1 MMKERPTLTREQR
14 RALIAYQRDEI
25 TEHHIYARLAQ
36 AVRSPENRQVLKQI
50 AADELRHSRYWH
62 KYTGMEVQPDWSKVW
77 LYYLIGRTL
86 GITFA
91 VKLMERGERRAH
103 EGYARMGKVIPGAE
117 KIAREEEEHE
127 QALIDM
133 LDEERLRYTGS
144 IVLGLN
150 DALVELT
157 GALAGLTFA
166 LQNTRLIAMTGAV
179 TGIAAAL
186 SMAASEYLSTRTE
199 ETDRDPVKAALYTGA
214 AYIFAVLVLILPYL
228 VLSNYIVCLVA
239 TLVAGLLIIAFFN
252 YYISVAQDVPFRRRF
267 LEMAAISLG
276 VAAISFGIGALL
288 RTVFGVEV

>member
-1 MMKERPTLTREQR
+1 MKERPSLTPEQR
-14 RALIAYQRDEI
+14 RDLIAYQRDEV
-25 TEHHIYARLAQ
+25 TEHHIYGRLAR
-36 AVRSPENRQVLKQI
+36 AVRSPENRQVLERI
-50 AADELRHSRYWH
+50 AADELRHARYWSE
-62 KYTGMEVQPDWSKVW
+62 YTGEEVRPNRPKIW
-77 LYYLIGRTL
+77 LYFLIGRIF

-103 EGYARMGKVIPGAE
+103 EGYARLEQVLPGAE
-117 KIAREEEEHE
+117 RIAREEEEHE
-127 QALIDM
+127 QALIGM

-186 SMAASEYLSTRTE
+186 SMAASEYLSTRAE

-214 AYIFAVLVLILPYL
+214 AYIFAVLVLIFPYL
-228 VLSNYIVCLVA
+228 VLSNYVVCLAA
-239 TLVAGLLIIAFFN
+239 TLVAGLVIIAFFN
-252 YYISVAQDVPFRRRF
+252 YYISVARDVPFRRRF
-267 LEMAAISLG
+267 LEMAVISLG

-288 RTVFGVEV
+288 RALFGVEV

>member
-1 MMKERPTLTREQR
+1 MKERPTLTREQR
-14 RALIAYQRDEI
+14 RDLIAYQRDEI
-25 TEHHIYARLAQ
+25 TEHHIYTRLAQ
-36 AVRSPENRQVLKQI
+36 AVRSPENRQVLERI
-50 AADELRHSRYWH
+50 ATDELRHSRYWH
-62 KYTGMEVQPDWSKVW
+62 EYTGVEVRLDWPKVW

-91 VKLMERGERRAH
+91 VKLMERGEQRAH
-103 EGYARMGKVIPGAE
+103 EGYARTGKVIPGAE
-117 KIAREEEEHE
+117 KIAQEEEEHE
-127 QALIDM
+127 QALIGM

-186 SMAASEYLSTRTE
+186 SMAASEYLSTRAE

-214 AYIFAVLVLILPYL
+214 AYIFAVLVLIFPYL
-228 VLSNYIVCLVA
+228 VLSNYVVCLVA

-267 LEMAAISLG
+267 LEMAVISLG

>member
-1 MMKERPTLTREQR
+1 MKEQPVLTPEQR
-14 RALIAYQRDEI
+14 RDLIAYQRDEI
-25 TEHHIYARLAQ
+25 TEHHIYTRLAQ
-36 AVRSPENRQVLKQI
+36 AVRSPENSQVLKRI
-50 AADELRHSRYWH
+50 ADDELRHSRYWH
-62 KYTGMEVQPDWSKVW
+62 QYTGEEVRPNWSKVW

-91 VKLMERGERRAH
+91 VKLMERGERKAH
-103 EGYARMGKVIPGAE
+103 EGYTRMGEVLPGAE
-117 KIAREEEEHE
+117 RIAQEEEEHE
-127 QALIDM
+127 HALIGM

-186 SMAASEYLSTRTE
+186 SMAASEYLSTRAE
-199 ETDRDPVKAALYTGA
+199 ETERDPIKAALYTGV

-228 VLSNYIVCLVA
+228 VLRNYVVCLAA
-239 TLVAGLLIIAFFN
+239 TLVGGMLIIAFFN
-252 YYISVAQDVPFRRRF
+252 YYISVARDVPFRRRF
-267 LEMAAISLG
+267 LEMVALSLS
-276 VAAISFGIGALL
+276 VAVISFGIGASL
-288 RTVFGVEV
+288 RALFGVEV